1 MGFRIWHLLVVLLI
15 VALLLGTKKLRNIG
29 GDLDIALKNLK
40 SGISDMEENH
50 DEAAEKQADRLTPP
64 VGNPISPQAEASDTN
79 TRVRDKSKA
88 A

>member
-1 MGFRIWHLLVVLLI
+1 LSLFYS
-15 VALLLGTKKLRNIG
+15 ALRNYATSVGIW
-29 GDLDIALKNLK
+29 ISHLKNLK